1 MSDILFNSPTIE
13 LDVDLKTEIR
23 QYPVIPNPPGE
34 ATESLEKMGIDG
46 VVYRAYDPSV
56 PSFVRDI
63 PTIPDEEGYYTV
75 DLHKTANGYEFFWR
89 RLAIP
94 SNSLYPS
101 DIQEV

>member
-1 MSDILFNSPTIE
+1 MSDILLNSPTIE
-13 LDVDLKTEIR
+13 LDVGLKTEIR

-46 VVYRAYDPSV
+46 IVYQAYDSSV
-56 PSFVRDI
+56 PSFVREI
-63 PTIPDEEGYYTV
+63 PMLPNDSGYYTL
-75 DLHKTANGYEFFWR
+75 DLHKTNNGFEFTWR

-101 DIQEV
+101 DIE

>member
-1 MSDILFNSPTIE
+1 MNEILLDSPTVE
-13 LDVDLKTEIR
+13 LAVELETEIK

-46 VVYRAYDPSV
+46 VVYQAYDTSV
-56 PSFVRDI
+56 PSFVREI
-63 PTIPDEEGYYTV
+63 PTLPSDSGYYTL
-75 DLHKTANGYEFFWR
+75 DLHKTNSGFEFNWR

-101 DIQEV
+101 DIQ